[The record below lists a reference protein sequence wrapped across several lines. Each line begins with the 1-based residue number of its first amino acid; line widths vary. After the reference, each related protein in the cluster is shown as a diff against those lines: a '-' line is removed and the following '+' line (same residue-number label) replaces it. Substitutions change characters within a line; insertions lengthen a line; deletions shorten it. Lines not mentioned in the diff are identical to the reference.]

1 MRYRRAIAVH
11 LLALLT
17 FAVEGA
23 SGRTDVEAWNEGIE
37 YYRTGDVTNA
47 LRVLRPLMLTR
58 SHGAR
63 AAEVVS
69 KLEFERGNREE
80 AATAAQIALRANP
93 KDAKANRNFTR
104 AVDGLAELRETRRTD
119 EALTAYQG
127 ADPGAIMLM
136 ATRESRAIMESVA
149 GYMTNDAVRTVAL
162 ADELSNRAERLVDMW
177 IPVKA
182 AICQAVTNE
191 EQAATIVM
199 QVDQAREKTRR
210 ASRQIA
216 DIAPEAYSSA
226 SDVEHDCT
234 RFLKMTILPPEA
246 MSEDLLAQS
255 NAWLKAAA
263 INGREWQRDALDY
276 TRAFRAK
283 FPAWA
288 RAYEQQSQNDT
299 NSVPFTADDQAKISA
314 LATELEKLQMESLEN
329 NDVAA
334 QEKSLDTIRKIEE
347 LLPKQSGQGGHTPEG
362 QQPQDRQP
370 QNGQG
375 EGQGSESDQ
384 DRQPE
389 EPSANDADEKSGEEP
404 QEPTEDEKEIEA
416 ILRKAQ
422 ERSDEHEAD
431 KRARMRKAPLSPNER
446 DW

>member
-1 MRYRRAIAVH
+1 MRFCRTIAVH
-11 LLALLT
+11 LVALLT

-23 SGRTDVEAWNEGIE
+23 SGQTDVEAWNEGVE
-37 YYRTGDVTNA
+37 YYRSGDVTNA

-80 AATAAQIALRANP
+80 AATAAQIALRADP
-93 KDAKANRNFTR
+93 KDAKANRNFMR
-104 AVDGLAELRETRRTD
+104 AVDGLAELRENRRID
-119 EALTAYQG
+119 EALMAHQG
-127 ADPGAIMLM
+127 ADPGSIMLM
-136 ATRESRAIMESVA
+136 ATRESRAIMEAVA
-149 GYMTNDAVRTVAL
+149 GYTTNDAVRTVAL
-162 ADELSNRAERLVDMW
+162 ADELSNRAERLVDLW
-177 IPVKA
+177 VPVKA

-199 QVDQAREKTRR
+199 QVDKAREKTRL
-210 ASRQIA
+210 AARQIA
-216 DIAPEAYSSA
+216 DIEPEAYSTA

-246 MSEDLLAQS
+246 MAEDMTAQS
-255 NAWLKAAA
+255 NACMNVAAF
-263 INGREWQRDALDY
+263 NGREWQHDALDY

-288 RAYEQQSQNDT
+288 RAYEQQSQSDT
-299 NSVPFTADDQAKISA
+299 NSVPFTAEDQAKISA

-334 QEKSLDTIRKIEE
+334 QEKALDTIRQIEE
-347 LLPKQSGQGGHTPEG
+347 LLPKKSGQGGQPPEG
-362 QQPQDRQP
+362 QPQ
-370 QNGQG
+370 QNDQS
-375 EGQGSESDQ
+375 ENQDSESAQDQ
-384 DRQPE
+384 QSE
-389 EPSANDADEKSGEEP
+389 EQSVNDAEEKPGEEP

-422 ERSDEHEAD
+422 ERSDEHEAE
-431 KRARMRKAPLSPNER
+431 KKARMRKSPLSPNER

>member
-1 MRYRRAIAVH
+1 MRFRRTIVAALIT
-11 LLALLT
+11 LLT

-23 SGRTDVEAWNEGIE
+23 SGQSDVEAWNEGVE
-37 YYRTGDVTNA
+37 FYRSGDVTNA

-58 SHGAR
+58 THGAR

-104 AVDGLAELRETRRTD
+104 AVDGLAELRETRRID
-119 EALTAYQG
+119 EALAAHQG
-127 ADPGAIMLM
+127 ADPGSIMLM
-136 ATRESRAIMESVA
+136 ATRESRAIMEAVA
-149 GYMTNDAVRTVAL
+149 GCTTNDAVRTVAL
-162 ADELSNRAERLVDMW
+162 ADELSNRAERLVDLW

-191 EQAATIVM
+191 DQAATIIT
-199 QVDQAREKTRR
+199 QVDQAREKTRL
-210 ASRQIA
+210 AARQIA
-216 DIAPEAYSSA
+216 DIEPEAYSTA
-226 SDVEHDCT
+226 GDVEHDCT
-234 RFLKMTILPPEA
+234 RFLKMTILPPDA
-246 MSEDLLAQS
+246 MAEDMAAQS
-255 NAWLKAAA
+255 NAWLNVAAF
-263 INGREWQRDALDY
+263 NGREWQRDALDY

-288 RAYEQQSQNDT
+288 RAYEQQSQGDT
-299 NSVPFTADDQAKISA
+299 NSVPFTAEDQAKISA

-329 NDVAA
+329 NDRAA
-334 QEKSLDTIRKIEE
+334 QEKALDTIRQIGD
-347 LLPKQSGQGGHTPEG
+347 LLPKKSGQGGQAPEG
-362 QQPQDRQP
+362 QQPQDD
-370 QNGQG
+370 QG
-375 EGQGSESDQ
+375 EGQDSEANQ
-384 DRQPE
+384 DTQGE
-389 EPSANDADEKSGEEP
+389 EQSADEAEETSGEESQDP
-404 QEPTEDEKEIEA
+404 AEGEKEIEA

-431 KRARMRKAPLSPNER
+431 KKARMRRSPLSPNER

>member
-1 MRYRRAIAVH
+1 MRFRRTIVVH
-11 LLALLT
+11 LVALLT
-17 FAVEGA
+17 FVVEGA
-23 SGRTDVEAWNEGIE
+23 SGQTDVEAWNEGVE
-37 YYRTGDVTNA
+37 YYRSGDVTNA

-69 KLEFERGNREE
+69 KLEFERGNRDE

-93 KDAKANRNFTR
+93 NDAKANRNFTR
-104 AVDGLAELRETRRTD
+104 AVDGLAELRETRRID
-119 EALTAYQG
+119 EALMAHQG
-127 ADPGAIMLM
+127 SDPGTIMLM
-136 ATRESRAIMESVA
+136 ATRESRAIMDAVA
-149 GYMTNDAVRTVAL
+149 GYTTNDAVRTVAL
-162 ADELSNRAERLVDMW
+162 ADELSARAERLVDLW
-177 IPVKA
+177 VPVKA

-191 EQAATIVM
+191 DQAATIVM
-199 QVDQAREKTRR
+199 QVDQARERTRL
-210 ASRQIA
+210 AARQIA
-216 DIAPEAYSSA
+216 DIEPEAYSTA

-234 RFLKMTILPPEA
+234 RFLKMTILPPESMA
-246 MSEDLLAQS
+246 EDMVAQS
-255 NAWLKAAA
+255 NAWLNVAAF
-263 INGREWQRDALDY
+263 NGREWQRDALDY

-288 RAYEQQSQNDT
+288 RAYEQQAQSDT
-299 NSVPFTADDQAKISA
+299 NSVPFTAEDQAKISA

-329 NDVAA
+329 KDVSA
-334 QEKSLDTIRKIEE
+334 QEKALDTIRQIDE
-347 LLPKQSGQGGHTPEG
+347 LLPKKPGQGGQTPEG
-362 QQPQDRQP
+362 QQPQND
-370 QNGQG
+370 QG
-375 EGQGSESDQ
+375 EGQSQEANQ

-389 EPSANDADEKSGEEP
+389 EQQANEPEEKPGEEP

-431 KRARMRKAPLSPNER
+431 KKARMRKSPLSPNER